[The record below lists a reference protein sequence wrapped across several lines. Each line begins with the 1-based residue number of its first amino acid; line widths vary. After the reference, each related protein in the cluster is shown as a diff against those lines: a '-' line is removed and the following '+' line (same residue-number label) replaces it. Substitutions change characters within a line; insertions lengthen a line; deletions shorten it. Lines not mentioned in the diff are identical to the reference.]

1 MIEQEDDDAVEEG
14 EEGQG
19 TSDGGDLTP
28 PAATPSPTAVP
39 VAGDEGSDND
49 DTTAVATLAIPATEY
64 EAGDD
69 VIITL
74 TNPNPDELNWIGIGL
89 QDVAIDDSEGKM
101 VLPDD
106 DSYLECCWAYGALL

>member
-1 MIEQEDDDAVEEG
+1 M
-14 EEGQG
+14 
-19 TSDGGDLTP
+19 
-28 PAATPSPTAVP
+28 P
-39 VAGDEGSDND
+39 VASNEGSDND
-49 DTTAVATLAIPATEY
+49 DTAAVATLAIPATEY